1 MNTEQV
7 SSLYMISF
15 SHPRIHPN
23 RHGDFCVYFALE
35 TQEAGTLDHRPCRVH
50 PRCRTEADQV
60 VSFWVLQPPRTWEY
74 TNTMH
79 PSLHDLAYSWDGVAT
94 AYGVLQF
101 SAPPVAVMNIQRVFH
116 RTASIC
122 APFSHTRRYEY
133 FATGMFLDMERK
145 TIPSVFN
152 GVESAA
158 QYVRRA
164 QFRPTF
170 RLLIRDF
177 SPGSCAM
184 TATSLLT
191 PRITSSTSRSK

>member
-7 SSLYMISF
+7 SSLYTISF

-35 TQEAGTLDHRPCRVH
+35 TQEAGTLTTDLAVFIRGVGQKLIKWSVFGCSNRLGPG
-50 PRCRTEADQV
+50 
-60 VSFWVLQPPRTWEY
+60 
-74 TNTMH
+74 NTMH

-133 FATGMFLDMERK
+133 FATGMFLDVEWK